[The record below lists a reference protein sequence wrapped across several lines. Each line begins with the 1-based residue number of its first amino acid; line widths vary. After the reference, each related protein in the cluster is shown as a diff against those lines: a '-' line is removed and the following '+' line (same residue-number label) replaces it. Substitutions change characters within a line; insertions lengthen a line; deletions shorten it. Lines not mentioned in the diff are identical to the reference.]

1 LAARQKNATMKSKY
15 QIGLILLLLLTNLC
29 GFSQDD
35 HPNLGLTLDLGG
47 NSGGYSVNGE
57 YQIFNHDH
65 YKVNA
70 RLGFGYLPIK
80 GTNFLGIPIGVN
92 LLTGNKKHHI
102 EFGVGAS
109 YIKGLSFI
117 TIDNAKY
124 YPSNALYFVPSIGY
138 RYDKLIKGLIF
149 KAYYSP
155 LIVIRDFIDKNKIIN
170 DVTKDVVLSGSTTRE
185 DYFNYFYGDNFLP
198 IAKSKYGYFGISV
211 GYRF

>member
-1 LAARQKNATMKSKY
+1 MKSNY
-15 QIGLILLLLLTNLC
+15 QVILISLFLLTSLC
-29 GFSQDD
+29 GFAQEE
-35 HPNLGLTLDLGG
+35 HPLICVILDFGG

-57 YQIFNHDH
+57 YEILSHDH

-70 RLGFGYLPIK
+70 RLGFGYIPVK
-80 GTNFLGIPIGVN
+80 QTNFLSIPIGVN

-109 YIKGLSFI
+109 YINGLSFT

-138 RYDKLIKGLIF
+138 RYDKLTKGLIF
-149 KAYYSP
+149 KVYYSP
-155 LIVIRDFIDKNKIIN
+155 LIMIHDFIDKNKIIN
-170 DVTKDVVLSGSTTRE
+170 DVTKDVVLSGTTTRE